1 MRWHGE
7 IIFRKQKSFIE
18 RLLSAMLCIAYI
30 TSHPSDRWHY
40 PIIPVLQM
48 RNLRMRNK
56 VNYPRDKE
64 SSRRG
69 RPPQLPRGIV
79 SQSFSELKGVW
90 HQAMILCP
98 GWVLE
103 EKEVRTSRHTTQS
116 CEAWGG
122 VLPSHPC
129 SPPTWKRTSLL
140 LPQAWA
146 SCQRWALI
154 KALGLLLEFLCSRTH
169 PIRRRSHIFGP
180 F

>member
-1 MRWHGE
+1 MEKLCLGNNNHLLNSSWMPCYALHILSPIPLTGGIIPSSLFLRWGTCRWETKWIIQE
-7 IIFRKQKSFIE
+7 IR
-18 RLLSAMLCIAYI
+18 
-30 TSHPSDRWHY
+30 SHPGEAALPSCRGA
-40 PIIPVLQM
+40 LS
-48 RNLRMRNK
+48 
-56 VNYPRDKE
+56 VNPFRIKE
-64 SSRRG
+64 CLAS
-69 RPPQLPRGIV
+69 
-79 SQSFSELKGVW
+79 
-90 HQAMILCP
+90 AMILWS

-103 EKEVRTSRHTTQS
+103 EREVRTSRHTTQN

-122 VLPSHPC
+122 RLPSHPC

-169 PIRRRSHIFGP
+169 PIRKRSHIFGP